1 MRVAEQWTRE
11 RLDLGTGPMTL
22 LGRLAEAALVAP
34 RDCLNP
40 AFAEFGLQSGQ
51 FGVLAFTRRA

>member
-1 MRVAEQWTRE
+1 MGRE
-11 RLDLGTGPMTL
+11 RLDLGTGPMIL
-22 LGRLAEAALVAP
+22 LGRLVEAALVAP

-40 AFAEFGLQSGQ
+40 AFAEFGLQSGE